1 MEGLKETAMA
11 VCTVS
16 AAIALTEGLTGSGRL
31 KGQVRMMLTLIL
43 LLVIS
48 APLVQSAG
56 ELELPELKHFE
67 YKDET
72 TYPELYTDAL
82 IRETSDSIAGVLS
95 QELEKAGI
103 FCSNIV
109 PEINISEDGCIIIN
123 SVRIRSDSPEAAGE
137 VIRSVLGEDTEV
149 TDEAE

>member
-56 ELELPELKHFE
+56 
-67 YKDET
+67 
-72 TYPELYTDAL
+72 
-82 IRETSDSIAGVLS
+82 
-95 QELEKAGI
+95 
-103 FCSNIV
+103 
-109 PEINISEDGCIIIN
+109 
-123 SVRIRSDSPEAAGE
+123 
-137 VIRSVLGEDTEV
+137 
-149 TDEAE
+149 